1 MTILSAHQPVYLP
14 SVMLF
19 NKIALSDVFIF
30 LSHVQFVGRSWQQ
43 RNRIRGGGGET
54 IFLSVPVIKKGRRF
68 QSIGETEIA
77 QDEAWQKKHLAGIVQ
92 AYRKRPYFDRY
103 FPRIEALLNQPWAR
117 LCDLDIALIRE
128 LAACLEIAT
137 PLLDSRDLHPEGQA
151 NAMLISLCH
160 EVRADRYVSNVG
172 SSAYIDVA
180 AFAAAGVTHL
190 WQNFRFPVYDQ
201 GAPFLDRLS
210 ILDLL
215 FNLGPAARELVIS
228 AGSLTENLAEVADL
242 REPDMEET

>member
-1 MTILSAHQPVYLP
+1 MKTLSAHQPVYLP

-19 NKIALSDVFIF
+19 NKIALSDVFVF

-43 RNRIRGGGGET
+43 RNRIRGGGGEAL
-54 IFLSVPVIKKGRRF
+54 FLSVPVIKKGRRF

-77 QDEAWQKKHLAGIVQ
+77 RDEAWQKKHLAGIVQ
-92 AYRKRPYFDRY
+92 AYRKRPFFDRY
-103 FPRIEALLNQPWAR
+103 YPRVEALLNQPWTH
-117 LCDLDIALIRE
+117 LCDLNIALTRE

-137 PLLDSRDLHPEGQA
+137 PLLDSRDLHPQGHA
-151 NAMLISLCH
+151 NEMLISLCN
-160 EVRADRYVSNVG
+160 ELGADRYVSNLG
-172 SSAYIDVA
+172 SSAYIDVD

-190 WQNFRFPVYDQ
+190 WQNFSFPAYDQ

-210 ILDLL
+210 VLDLL
-215 FNLGPAARELVIS
+215 FNQGPAARELMLA

-242 REPDMEET
+242 REPHEEET